1 MPRQSRIDAP
11 GALHHVIIRGIER
24 QAIFKDDT
32 DRDDFLD
39 RIDALFVDSSTPC
52 YAWSLMTNHVHL
64 LILTAHAPLATL
76 MRRLLTG
83 YAISFNRR
91 HRRHGQLFQNR
102 YKSILC
108 QEDAYLR
115 ELTRYIHLNPLRAGL
130 VDDLDGLDRYRYA
143 GHSVIMGQQKM
154 RWQDDR
160 TILALFA
167 KTPKA
172 ARVRYRAF
180 VEKGIAAG
188 RRPEMVGGGL
198 VRSVGGWKTART
210 LLQGQ
215 ARIKGDERILGD
227 SDFVEQVLSL
237 SNERKQRQYRLAAEG
252 VDLNRLAQCVSE
264 HFDLPVDRLLTP
276 GRYPE
281 IVKAR
286 SVLCH
291 LAVRE
296 LGMTATEL
304 ARKMDLSQPAISL
317 SVKRG
322 AEILKALGM
331 GIDDFFP

>member
-1 MPRQSRIDAP
+1 
-11 GALHHVIIRGIER
+11 
-24 QAIFKDDT
+24 
-32 DRDDFLD
+32 
-39 RIDALFVDSSTPC
+39 
-52 YAWSLMTNHVHL
+52 
-64 LILTAHAPLATL
+64 

-83 YAISFNRR
+83 YAIGFNRR
-91 HRRHGQLFQNR
+91 HRRHGQLYQNR

-108 QEDAYLR
+108 QEDAYLL

-130 VDDLDGLDRYRYA
+130 VADLAGLDGYRYA
-143 GHSVIMGQQKM
+143 GHSVIMGHWKRQ
-154 RWQDDR
+154 WQDDR

-172 ARVRYRAF
+172 ARGQYRAF

-198 VRSVGGWKTART
+198 VRSVGGWKQART
-210 LLQGQ
+210 LLKGQ
-215 ARIKGDERILGD
+215 ERIKGDERILGD

-237 SNERKQRQYRLAAEG
+237 SNERKQRRYRLASAG
-252 VDLNRLAQCVSE
+252 VDLNRLAQSVSE
-264 HFDLPVDRLLTP
+264 HFDLPVDRLFTP
-276 GRYPE
+276 GRYPD

-286 SVLCH
+286 SVLCY

-296 LGMTATEL
+296 LGLTATDL
-304 ARKMDLSQPAISL
+304 ARKMDQSQPAISL

-322 AEILKALGM
+322 AEILKALNM